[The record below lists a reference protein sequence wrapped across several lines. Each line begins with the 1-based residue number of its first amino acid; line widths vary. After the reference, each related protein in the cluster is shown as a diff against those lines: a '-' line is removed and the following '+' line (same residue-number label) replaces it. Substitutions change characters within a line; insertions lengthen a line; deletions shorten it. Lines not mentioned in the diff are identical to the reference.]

1 MARPSARDVQ
11 CEIQREQ
18 ASWAE
23 VRDFGALLGF
33 LFRRRQ
39 WRWFGFEDCRRQ
51 WFLIRQPFEYL
62 LGFECSLDEIDKCV
76 GEKWLFNFC
85 HHVGQTR
92 RRGIH
97 FQNVPGHQQH
107 RPVRDLLV
115 F

>member
-1 MARPSARDVQ
+1 MFN
-11 CEIQREQ
+11 
-18 ASWAE
+18 
-23 VRDFGALLGF
+23 VRFSGSKRRGRKCATLALCWDFF
-33 LFRRRQ
+33 FRRRQ

-76 GEKWLFNFC
+76 VEKWLFNFC

-107 RPVRDLLV
+107 RHVRGLLV